1 MLERGERFA
10 GGISREERD
19 RALLALT
26 EEYPKTFFIEPK
38 RRVPLKH
45 GIEEDIKADLITNQN
60 SALRYFDIDDVV
72 GWYRS
77 HVGYLNS
84 CSVAGV
90 GRLDLKGMV
99 VAKVT
104 EAEAR
109 IAGEKATE
117 IFADIERRKRQW
129 QRPQQ
134 SGFSVA
140 RATPPVRVRSF
151 AVDTKLSNLD
161 MLTAVQKQLEL
172 VKTILG
178 DIPDDSL
185 RRELARPA
193 LRLVVDELN
202 TIIARFD

>member
-1 MLERGERFA
+1 MLDA
-10 GGISREERD
+10 GGISRNERD

-26 EEYPKTFFIEPK
+26 EEYPKAFFIEPK

-45 GIEEDIKADLITNQN
+45 GIEQDMKADLTTNQH
-60 SALRYFDIDDVV
+60 SALVYFDIGDAVA
-72 GWYRS
+72 WYRS
-77 HVGYLNS
+77 HVGYLIS
-84 CSVAGV
+84 CSVAGA
-90 GRLDLKGMV
+90 GRLDLAGMV

-109 IAGEKATE
+109 TAREKAKE
-117 IFADIERRKRQW
+117 IFADIEVRKRQRQW
-129 QRPQQ
+129 PQQ

-140 RATPPVRVRSF
+140 RATPPVQARSF
-151 AVDTKLSNLD
+151 AVDAKLSNLD
-161 MLTAVQKQLEL
+161 MLAAVQKQLEL

-178 DIPDDSL
+178 DVPDDSL

-193 LRLVVDELN
+193 LRLMVDELN